1 MSSFVSQ
8 QDFNEMLIWETAI
21 IMLRKPERDMAY
33 GDEASWHFIETVL
46 TGENDR
52 KACIHFLK
60 SEAAHLAKLGTDCIK
75 IGSERSRELCSLLRN
90 RGKNTNLV
98 FLGIGAKFVLDI
110 VFVRTLDIL
119 SMV

>member
-60 SEAAHLAKLGTDCIK
+60 SEAAHLAKLGTECIK

-90 RGKNTNLV
+90 IR
-98 FLGIGAKFVLDI
+98 FII
-110 VFVRTLDIL
+110 
-119 SMV
+119 SSS

>member
-60 SEAAHLAKLGTDCIK
+60 SEAAHLAKLGTECIK
-75 IGSERSRELCSLLRN
+75 IGSERSRELCLLLRN
-90 RGKNTNLV
+90 TYFAECRCTTGHWLGGVHNLDSR
-98 FLGIGAKFVLDI
+98 LD
-110 VFVRTLDIL
+110 
-119 SMV
+119 

>member
-8 QDFNEMLIWETAI
+8 QDFNEMLIRETAI

-60 SEAAHLAKLGTDCIK
+60 SEAAHLAKLGTECIK

-90 RGKNTNLV
+90 SLQHRKPGLSPLV
-98 FLGIGAKFVLDI
+98 FSTSK
-110 VFVRTLDIL
+110 
-119 SMV
+119 

>member
-8 QDFNEMLIWETAI
+8 QDFNEMLIRETAI

-60 SEAAHLAKLGTDCIK
+60 SEAAHLAKLGTECIK
-75 IGSERSRELCSLLRN
+75 IGSERSRELCLLLRN
-90 RGKNTNLV
+90 IEPNAGGEQNNPGRKV
-98 FLGIGAKFVLDI
+98 VD
-110 VFVRTLDIL
+110 
-119 SMV
+119 

>member
-60 SEAAHLAKLGTDCIK
+60 SESAHLAILGTECIK
-75 IGSERSRELCSLLRN
+75 VGSKRSRELCFLLH
-90 RGKNTNLV
+90 NTRLTCDNEV
-98 FLGIGAKFVLDI
+98 EFLITFTTETNMRVKRVL
-110 VFVRTLDIL
+110 
-119 SMV
+119 